1 MPTGCSFHGK
11 IMALRRLGPRRRVVR
26 RSVRLCW
33 AVLLAS
39 MFLIAGACSSD
50 RPARPRYTYP
60 ERAIRFHDQ
69 NCSLDESEMC
79 RCSLGLMQERL
90 PYEDYRR
97 FMFRNEDLPR
107 TEWRRIHKLMNQINR
122 ACQPVTGASPAPSR

>member
-1 MPTGCSFHGK
+1 
-11 IMALRRLGPRRRVVR
+11 MALRSLGPRRRVAR
-26 RSVRLCW
+26 RSVRPVKGCL

-39 MFLIAGACSSD
+39 MFLIAGACSS
-50 RPARPRYTYP
+50 ASPRYPYP
-60 ERAIRFHDQ
+60 ERAIRLHDQ
-69 NCSLDESEMC
+69 NCSLDESATC
-79 RCSLGLMQERL
+79 RCSLSLMQERL